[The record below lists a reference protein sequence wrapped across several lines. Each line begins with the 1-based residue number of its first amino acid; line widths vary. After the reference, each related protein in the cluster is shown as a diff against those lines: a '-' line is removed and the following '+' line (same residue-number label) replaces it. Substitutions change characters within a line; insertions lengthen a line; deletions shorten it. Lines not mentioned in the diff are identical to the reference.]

1 MQQFLWQLISAKS
14 LYKCL
19 SHISRWHLPQISS
32 HLQISHHVVSSASKT
47 LNLTLTSASS
57 LLKINLFKAL
67 MCFLHVLS
75 TKCFYRQN
83 LTQAYSARV
92 SLVPLIT
99 KTHRSSHRSVPLTLL
114 LTPTVLLLTLLAE
127 PRAGK
132 AWAKREGDLSH
143 KSCRLVYSLLPDTA
157 ATTQPLYWLL
167 PQL

>member
-1 MQQFLWQLISAKS
+1 MSK
-14 LYKCL
+14 
-19 SHISRWHLPQISS
+19 SHIQVTSS
-32 HLQISHHVVSSASKT
+32 TDLFSPPISHHGVSSASKT
-47 LNLTLTSASS
+47 LNLTLTRASS

-92 SLVPLIT
+92 SLVPLIAKIHT
-99 KTHRSSHRSVPLTLL
+99 SSYTTVPLTLL
-114 LTPTVLLLTLLAE
+114 LTPTVLLFTLLAE
-127 PRAGK
+127 PRA
-132 AWAKREGDLSH
+132 WAKRREGDLSH
-143 KSCRLVYSLLPDTA
+143 KNCRLVYSLLADTA